1 MSELRK
7 GKLLMLGLP
16 FAHSYKFQGS
26 KVEIRKKMAN
36 RTRKVRKGDDHARH
50 DDSRS

>member
-16 FAHSYKFQGS
+16 FARSYKFQGS
-26 KVEIRKKMAN
+26 NVEIRKKMAN
-36 RTRKVRKGDDHARH
+36 RTSKIRKGETTK
-50 DDSRS
+50 